1 MKRFEFLEH
10 TADEKFVAYG
20 TTVAEAFGNCALA
33 LFKII
38 SNDRIALNKTKKFSV
53 RAGNKEKLL
62 YDFLEKL
69 LYWVDTEEFLVGN
82 VKKISITQKEDL
94 YFLQAE
100 IEGDSAEGYDI
111 RTQVKAI
118 TYNDMFIKESPKKC
132 VIQVVVDI

>member
-10 TADEKFVAYG
+10 TADEKFLAYG
-20 TTVAEAFGNCALA
+20 ESVAEAFGNCALA

-38 SNDRIALNKTKKFSV
+38 SNDRIALKKTKTFSL
-53 RAGNKEKLL
+53 RAEKKETLL

-69 LYWVDTEEFLVGN
+69 LYWVDVEGFLVGN
-82 VKKISITQKEDL
+82 VKKISITQKEKM
-94 YFLQAE
+94 YFLQVE

-111 RTQVKAI
+111 KSQVKAV
-118 TYNDMFIKESPKKC
+118 TYKDMFIKESPKKW